1 VVISL
6 SAFGRIGQDGHFRSR
21 AYDRDMNRIRLPWWE
36 GVVVGLI
43 AGVIG
48 TIATY
53 ALDTVFPGN
62 RPLIGA
68 AILAIFVPF
77 LAFVF
82 WRSLWSAR

>member
-1 VVISL
+1 MVISL
-6 SAFGRIGQDGHFRSR
+6 SAFWANRADGCDRSR
-21 AYDRDMNRIRLPWWE
+21 AYDRDMNRIRRPWWE
-36 GVVVGLI
+36 GVVFGLI
-43 AGVIG
+43 AGLIG
-48 TIATY
+48 TIAMY

-77 LAFVF
+77 LAFVL